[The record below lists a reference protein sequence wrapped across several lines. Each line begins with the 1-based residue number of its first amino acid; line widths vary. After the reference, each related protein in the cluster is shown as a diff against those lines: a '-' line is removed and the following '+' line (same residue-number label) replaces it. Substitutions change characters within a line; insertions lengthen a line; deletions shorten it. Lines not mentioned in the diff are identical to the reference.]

1 MFKPGDYCKETNSLI
16 IKEMFW
22 EDIKKKLDEED
33 FEDFG
38 DQYSWVY
45 SEEKESF
52 EHMRLTHKLWL
63 TMNSEGALK
72 ELWEIIE

>member
-33 FEDFG
+33 FG

-45 SEEKESF
+45 DEELADFSLKAG
-52 EHMRLTHKLWL
+52 THKLWCVMRSNEIL
-63 TMNSEGALK
+63 GTM
-72 ELWEIIE
+72 WEKIE

>member
-22 EDIKKKLDEED
+22 EDIKKKLDE
-33 FEDFG
+33 EDFG